1 MVSEPEPFAEG
12 SPSLVTDVSGATW
25 TPLFRRKCSFD
36 PGYFFKV
43 MNNLILNPNINSSW
57 LFRADILLERDGTQA
72 LSQDIEGEVDAT
84 SPIPVPIL
92 VQFTGF
98 RLDKLLVR
106 RLIPR
111 NPQRDP
117 PLDQT
122 CLIYH
127 SNETGE
133 METSSSM
140 VVYKPHV
147 SSHSDVPFYHPKVSA
162 VAFLHEWDA
171 KSGEGTVSIHYNF
184 FDDYSSSP
192 KLVRTA
198 LHLLSTLHK
207 HGEGAK
213 EGYVKR
219 VQHDTVIPQATVQ
232 STYTRLKK
240 KYARKLIEG
249 WVEVTDP
256 TKHCF
261 EDLGIAAF
269 LIELWAQMYRDSHFP
284 GFVDIGCGNGLLVHI
299 LRQEGYLGWGF
310 DARRRKSWDNFTD
323 RIDPTSEKN
332 TGQSLRQLVLL
343 PSVLQDQSQQYD
355 ELAQQVHD
363 GMFPQGTFIISNH
376 ADELTP
382 WTPVLA
388 AISDCPFIM
397 IPCCSHDLSGARFRA
412 AAPKDKG
419 KSTSAYSSLVEWVKQ
434 IAYDCGWNVETEMLR
449 IPSTRNTG
457 IIGRHRPQESR
468 LTDIMSYGK
477 KDEDADLGLVKVDR
491 TQVFQEARLFNS
503 SPIQPRRCRIL
514 LTKIALLL
522 YTGEKFPTNEATT
535 LFFGISKLF
544 QNKDASLR
552 QMVHLVIKELANSAE
567 DIIMVTSTIMKDT
580 GGSTDAIYRPNAIRA
595 LCRII
600 DATTVQSIERV
611 MKTAIVDKNP
621 SVSSAALVSSYHL
634 LPIAKDVVRRW
645 QSETQEAAASTKS
658 SGGFSLGFSS
668 SSGSLPVNNSTM
680 TQYHAIGL
688 LYQMRS
694 HDRMALVKM
703 VQQFGAAGAVKSPAA
718 IVMLVRLAAQLAEED
733 QSLRKPMMQLLD
745 GWLRHKS
752 EMVNFEA
759 AKAICDMRD
768 VTDAEVT
775 QAVHVLQLFLS
786 SPRAVTKFA
795 ALRIL
800 HNFASFKPNAVNVC
814 NPDIEA
820 LISNANRSIATFA
833 ITTLLKTGNEASVDR
848 LMKQISSFMSEIT
861 DEFKITIVEAIR
873 TLCLKFPS
881 KQAGMLAFLSG
892 ILRDEGGYEFKRAVV
907 ESMFDLIK
915 FVPDSKEDALAHL
928 CEFIEDCEF
937 TKLAVRIL
945 HLLGLEGPKTS
956 QPTKYIRY
964 IYNRV
969 VLENAIVRAAAVT
982 ALAKFGVGQKDPEV
996 KRSVDVLLTRCLDD
1010 VDDEVRDRAAL
1021 NLRLMHEEDDL
1032 GERFIK
1038 NENMFSLQY
1047 FEHQLVTYVTSDDKS
1062 AFDIPFDISKIPV
1075 VTREQAD
1082 AEDRTKKLTAST
1094 PSLKPP
1100 KTGPSKAPST
1110 GAEAQASAA
1119 AAAQKYAQELMSISY
1134 MKEFGGL
1141 LKSSSV
1147 VELTE
1152 AETEYVV
1159 TLVKHIFKEH
1169 IVLQYEIKNTL
1180 PSTVLENVTVVATPS
1195 DEEEL
1200 EEVFIIPAEKLE
1212 TDEPGKVYV
1221 AFKKTG
1227 GEGSMPT
1234 SSFSNVLKFTS
1245 KEIDPT
1251 TNEPEETG
1259 YDDEYEVAEFDLAG
1273 SDYVIPAFAGNFN
1286 HIWEQVGA
1294 AGEEAE
1300 ETLQLSSMKSIAGM
1314 YLLSRDLVLRQ
1325 PTDVMGSDA
1334 TEQLAKAL
1342 SLQPLEGT
1350 DVPISQTTHQLKLL
1364 GKTVNGGR
1372 VVANIRMAYSSK
1384 SGVTTKITVRS
1395 EEENVAALIVASVA

>member
-1 MVSEPEPFAEG
+1 
-12 SPSLVTDVSGATW
+12 
-25 TPLFRRKCSFD
+25 
-36 PGYFFKV
+36 
-43 MNNLILNPNINSSW
+43 MN
-57 LFRADILLERDGTQA
+57 
-72 LSQDIEGEVDAT
+72 
-84 SPIPVPIL
+84 
-92 VQFTGF
+92 
-98 RLDKLLVR
+98 
-106 RLIPR
+106 
-111 NPQRDP
+111 
-117 PLDQT
+117 
-122 CLIYH
+122 
-127 SNETGE
+127 
-133 METSSSM
+133 
-140 VVYKPHV
+140 
-147 SSHSDVPFYHPKVSA
+147 
-162 VAFLHEWDA
+162 
-171 KSGEGTVSIHYNF
+171 
-184 FDDYSSSP
+184 
-192 KLVRTA
+192 
-198 LHLLSTLHK
+198 
-207 HGEGAK
+207 
-213 EGYVKR
+213 
-219 VQHDTVIPQATVQ
+219 
-232 STYTRLKK
+232 
-240 KYARKLIEG
+240 
-249 WVEVTDP
+249 
-256 TKHCF
+256 
-261 EDLGIAAF
+261 
-269 LIELWAQMYRDSHFP
+269 
-284 GFVDIGCGNGLLVHI
+284 
-299 LRQEGYLGWGF
+299 
-310 DARRRKSWDNFTD
+310 
-323 RIDPTSEKN
+323 
-332 TGQSLRQLVLL
+332 
-343 PSVLQDQSQQYD
+343 
-355 ELAQQVHD
+355 
-363 GMFPQGTFIISNH
+363 
-376 ADELTP
+376 
-382 WTPVLA
+382 
-388 AISDCPFIM
+388 
-397 IPCCSHDLSGARFRA
+397 
-412 AAPKDKG
+412 
-419 KSTSAYSSLVEWVKQ
+419 
-434 IAYDCGWNVETEMLR
+434 
-449 IPSTRNTG
+449 
-457 IIGRHRPQESR
+457 
-468 LTDIMSYGK
+468 YGK
-477 KDEDADLGLVKVDR
+477 KDEDADTGLVKVDR

-552 QMVHLVIKELANSAE
+552 QMVHLVIKELAHSAE

-580 GGSTDAIYRPNAIRA
+580 GGSTDIIFRPNAIRA

-668 SSGSLPVNNSTM
+668 SSGQLPVNNSTM

-688 LYQMRS
+688 LYQMRM

-733 QSLRKPMMQLLD
+733 AGLRKPMMQLLD

-759 AKAICDMRD
+759 AKAICDLRD
-768 VTDAEVT
+768 VTDAEVA
-775 QAVHVLQLFLS
+775 QAVHVLQLFLT

-800 HNFASFKPNAVNVC
+800 HNFASFKPEAVHVC
-814 NPDIEA
+814 NPDIEL
-820 LISNANRSIATFA
+820 LISNSNRSIATFA

-848 LMKQISSFMSEIT
+848 LMKQISGFMSEIT

-881 KQAGMLAFLSG
+881 KQAGMLQFLSG
-892 ILRDEGGYEFKRAVV
+892 ILRDEGGYDFKRAVV

-945 HLLGLEGPKTS
+945 HLLGVEGPKTS

-996 KRSVDVLLTRCLDD
+996 KRSVQVLLTRCLDD

-1021 NLRLMHEEDDL
+1021 NLRLMSEED
-1032 GERFIK
+1032 EMAVKFVK
-1038 NENMFSLQY
+1038 NDSMFSLPY
-1047 FEHQLVTYVTSDDKS
+1047 FEHQLVMYVTSDDKS
-1062 AFDIPFDISKIPV
+1062 TFESAFDISKIPV

-1100 KTGPSKAPST
+1100 KVTAAKAAPT
-1110 GAEAQASAA
+1110 GAEAAASAT
-1119 AAAQKYAQELMSISY
+1119 AAAQQYAQELMNIPE
-1134 MKEFGGL
+1134 MKEFGSV

-1159 TLVKHIFKEH
+1159 KVVKHIFKEH
-1169 IVLQYEIKNTL
+1169 IVLQYDITNTL
-1180 PSTVLENVTVVATPS
+1180 DSVVLENVSVLAGPS

-1200 EEVFIIPAEKLE
+1200 EEVFIIEAEKLAQN
-1212 TDEPGKVYV
+1212 EPGKVYV
-1221 AFKKTG
+1221 AFKKAA
-1227 GEGSMPT
+1227 GEDSLPVV
-1234 SSFSNVLKFTS
+1234 SFTNTLKFTS
-1245 KEIDPT
+1245 KEIDPS
-1251 TNEPEETG
+1251 TNEPEESG

-1273 SDYVIPAFAGNFN
+1273 SDYVIPTYASNFA
-1286 HIWEQVGA
+1286 HLWEQIGA

-1300 ETLQLSSMKSIAGM
+1300 ETLQLSGMKSIAE
-1314 YLLSRDLVLRQ
+1314 
-1325 PTDVMGSDA
+1325 A
-1334 TEQLAKAL
+1334 TEQLAKTL

-1350 DVPISQTTHQLKLL
+1350 DVPVNQTTHTLKLL
-1364 GKTVNGGR
+1364 GKSVNGGK
-1372 VVANIRMAYSSK
+1372 VVSNIRMAYSAK
-1384 SGVTTKITVRS
+1384 SGVTTKITVRA
-1395 EEENVAALIVASVA
+1395 EEEGVAALVIASVA